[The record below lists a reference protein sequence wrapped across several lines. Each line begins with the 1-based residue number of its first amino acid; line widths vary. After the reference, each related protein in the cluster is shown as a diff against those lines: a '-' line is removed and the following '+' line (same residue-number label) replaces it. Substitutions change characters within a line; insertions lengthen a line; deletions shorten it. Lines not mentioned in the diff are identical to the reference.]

1 MSSANR
7 NVAFISRGQVQKT
20 PYCDVCFKK
29 GMPPSQY
36 QSHYPKS
43 SPGPNG
49 IVTCPTILAAKCNY
63 CGKSGHWANEKY
75 CPALRRD
82 NKVKVCESRSGFTP
96 LNEKKIE
103 KKNEMVVKN
112 RFAVLDLDEDIEEKS
127 TMKATESGFASGPSP
142 SVVKPVAIDTSKP
155 TWASMAKKP
164 PVIRP
169 VEKIDDAKG
178 LTVLT
183 LGNVVAASVST
194 SKTILSEE
202 ARQEA
207 YKIIAE
213 RKASGQ
219 YCNWAMSDSDSDE
232 EDADNDENW

>member
-1 MSSANR
+1 MSSNNMSSATR
-7 NVAFISRGQVQKT
+7 TVAFLSRGQIQKT

-49 IVTCPTILAAKCNY
+49 VVTCPTILAAKCNY

-75 CPALRRD
+75 CSALRRD
-82 NKVKVCESRSGFTP
+82 KQVRDVDTSSKSRS
-96 LNEKKIE
+96 IS
-103 KKNEMVVKN
+103 KNKDSNVRVDEMKVKN
-112 RFAVLDLDEDIEEKS
+112 RFAVLDTNSDDEDETIVVNKS
-127 TMKATESGFASGPSP
+127 VPA
-142 SVVKPVAIDTSKP
+142 VVKPVAIDTSKP

-164 PVIRP
+164 AVLRP
-169 VEKIDDAKG
+169 VEKKDNDAAG

-183 LGNVVAASVST
+183 LGNVVATSST
-194 SKTILSEE
+194 AKSLLSDE
-202 ARQEA
+202 AKQEA

-213 RKASGQ
+213 RKAAGN
-219 YCNWAMSDSDSDE
+219 YCAWAMDYDSSDDEDE
-232 EDADNDENW
+232 EW

>member
-1 MSSANR
+1 MSSNNMSPATR
-7 NVAFISRGQVQKT
+7 TVAFLLRGQVQKT

-49 IVTCPTILAAKCNY
+49 VVTCPTILAAKCNY

-75 CPALRRD
+75 CSALRRD
-82 NKVKVCESRSGFTP
+82 KQVRDVDTSSRGVSKGS
-96 LNEKKIE
+96 NVRVV
-103 KKNEMVVKN
+103 EMKVKN
-112 RFAVLDLDEDIEEKS
+112 RFAVLDTSSDDEDETIVVNKS
-127 TMKATESGFASGPSP
+127 VPA
-142 SVVKPVAIDTSKP
+142 VVKPVAIDTSKP

-164 PVIRP
+164 AVLRP
-169 VEKIDDAKG
+169 VEKKDTDAAG

-183 LGNVVAASVST
+183 LGNVVATSST
-194 SKTILSEE
+194 AKSLLSEE
-202 ARQEA
+202 AKQEA

-213 RKASGQ
+213 RKAAGN
-219 YCNWAMSDSDSDE
+219 YCAWAMDYESSDDEDE
-232 EDADNDENW
+232 EEW